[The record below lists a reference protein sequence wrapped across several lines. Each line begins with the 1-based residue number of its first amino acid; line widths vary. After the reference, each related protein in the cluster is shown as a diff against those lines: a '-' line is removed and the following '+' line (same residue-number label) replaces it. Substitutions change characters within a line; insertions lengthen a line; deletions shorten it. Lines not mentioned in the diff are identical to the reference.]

1 MLVTMGMHVPGFG
14 WGGAHLKCK
23 DPECNRKCDCC
34 DEKRTP
40 EVLRGAVSRGG
51 ASRVR

>member
-23 DPECNRKCDCC
+23 DPECNRKCGCC
-34 DEKRTP
+34 DEEMTRCD
-40 EVLRGAVSRGG
+40 VGSRGG

>member
-1 MLVTMGMHVPGFG
+1 MLVAMGMNVPGFG

-23 DPECNRKCDCC
+23 DPECNRMCDCC
-34 DEKRTP
+34 DEEMTQDD
-40 EVLRGAVSRGG
+40 VGSRGG

>member
-34 DEKRTP
+34 DEEILKM
-40 EVLRGAVSRGG
+40 
-51 ASRVR
+51 